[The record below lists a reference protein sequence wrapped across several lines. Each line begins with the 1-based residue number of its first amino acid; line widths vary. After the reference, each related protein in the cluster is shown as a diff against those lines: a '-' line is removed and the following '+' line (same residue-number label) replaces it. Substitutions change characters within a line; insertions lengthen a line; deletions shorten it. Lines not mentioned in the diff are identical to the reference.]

1 VWTKPPV
8 RRSVT
13 SRPVKFSLPHRA
25 GASWTY
31 PVGWALL
38 TEKLLD
44 EGLIARRWT
53 VLQLQGPFSRARPNN
68 PDREFLTRLLLA
80 RGGDVSSDSVLE
92 AKAFRALA
100 PLVPFKCTSL
110 SF

>member
-13 SRPVKFSLPHRA
+13 YRPVKFSLPHRA

-53 VLQLQGPFSRARPNN
+53 VLQLQGPFHEPGQTSRAENFSRDFCWPG
-68 PDREFLTRLLLA
+68 EGT
-80 RGGDVSSDSVLE
+80 
-92 AKAFRALA
+92 
-100 PLVPFKCTSL
+100 
-110 SF
+110 